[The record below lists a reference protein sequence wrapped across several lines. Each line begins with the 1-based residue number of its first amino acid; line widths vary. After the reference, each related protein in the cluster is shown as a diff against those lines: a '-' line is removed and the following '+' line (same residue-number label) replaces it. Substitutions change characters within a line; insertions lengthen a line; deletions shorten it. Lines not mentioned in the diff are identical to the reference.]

1 MKEFEFILFYMREF
15 EFIFKFELKFFIIII
30 IFIQDRNSTLT

>member
-15 EFIFKFELKFFIIII
+15 EFIFKFELKFIIIF
-30 IFIQDRNSTLT
+30 FIQDRTFTLV